1 MIMPTGMM
9 NGLGMYA
16 TADQRPKRPARGLM
30 PAPWAHRDLPP
41 RKAKIPM
48 GWDVGR
54 AVRIVA
60 LFLVALSPLVHCL
73 EPAAPAWS
81 QSPTSPEKSKADGNA
96 RQAARPAL
104 KIHYG
109 SEGLPGAVEDM
120 REAIL
125 SAVRSGN
132 IEDLRYAYELNE
144 LKPDL
149 GPDLRPPLG
158 RGPGS
163 DRGSNPGFEP
173 KPIGDPV
180 AYWRRISGDG
190 AGRQILAILA
200 TLLEGGYV
208 TLALGRDLENDRV
221 YVWPYFAEVPLDSLS
236 PAQEV
241 ELLRLVPP
249 ARAAQMKAAGR
260 YTYWRLAIGADGTWH
275 SFKQQP

>member
-1 MIMPTGMM
+1 
-9 NGLGMYA
+9 
-16 TADQRPKRPARGLM
+16 
-30 PAPWAHRDLPP
+30 
-41 RKAKIPM
+41 M
-48 GWDVGR
+48 GPDVGR

-73 EPAAPAWS
+73 GPTAPAWS
-81 QSPTSPEKSKADGNA
+81 QSPTPPEKSKADGSA
-96 RQAARPAL
+96 RQTARPAL

-109 SEGLPGAVEDM
+109 GEGLPGAVEDM

-125 SAVRSGN
+125 GAVRSGN

-149 GPDLRPPLG
+149 GADLRPGLG
-158 RGPGS
+158 RGLGP
-163 DRGSNPGFEP
+163 DRGSNPEFEP

-180 AYWRRISGDG
+180 AYWRHISGDG
-190 AGRQILAILA
+190 AGREILAILA

-249 ARAAQMKAAGR
+249 ARAAQMKAAGK

>member
-1 MIMPTGMM
+1 
-9 NGLGMYA
+9 MYA

-30 PAPWAHRDLPP
+30 PARWARRDLPSGARP
-41 RKAKIPM
+41 LRKAKIPM
-48 GWDVGR
+48 GRDVGR

-73 EPAAPAWS
+73 GPTAPAWS
-81 QSPTSPEKSKADGNA
+81 QSPTSPEKSKADGSV
-96 RQAARPAL
+96 RQTVRPAL

-132 IEDLRYAYELNE
+132 IEDLRVAYELNE

-149 GPDLRPPLG
+149 GPDI
-158 RGPGS
+158 
-163 DRGSNPGFEP
+163 

-190 AGRQILAILA
+190 AGREILAILA

-249 ARAAQMKAAGR
+249 ARAAQMKAAGK

>member
-1 MIMPTGMM
+1 
-9 NGLGMYA
+9 
-16 TADQRPKRPARGLM
+16 
-30 PAPWAHRDLPP
+30 
-41 RKAKIPM
+41 M
-48 GWDVGR
+48 GRDVGR

-73 EPAAPAWS
+73 GPTGPARS
-81 QSPTSPEKSKADGNA
+81 QSQKSPQKFKADGSVP
-96 RQAARPAL
+96 QAARPAL

-132 IEDLRYAYELNE
+132 IEDLRHAYELNE

-149 GPDLRPPLG
+149 GPELGSDPRPGLG
-158 RGPGS
+158 REPGS
-163 DRGSNPGFEP
+163 ERGSNPGSEA

-180 AYWRRISGDG
+180 DYWRRTSGDG
-190 AGRQILAILA
+190 EGREILAILA
-200 TLLEGGYV
+200 TLLDGGYV

-249 ARAAQMKAAGR
+249 ARAAQMKAAGK

-275 SFKQQP
+275 SFKPQP